1 MIVSIYTDGDFHLSD
16 KEGNILKNDLPYQYL
31 IKINTVE
38 DIEDFAHMFY
48 CNDFG
53 INNPDALTTL
63 SIMIDDVRLK
73 LLEVL
78 NKPDSFDD
86 IEDELVFG
94 NGNYYIK
101 IYKDIKFYSL
111 SNFK

>member
-31 IKINTVE
+31 IKINTAE

-86 IEDELVFG
+86 IEDELIFE

-101 IYKDIKFYSL
+101 REKST
-111 SNFK
+111 

>member
-1 MIVSIYTDGDFHLSD
+1 MIISIYTDGDFYLSD

-38 DIEDFAHMFY
+38 DVEDFAHMFY

-53 INNPDALTTL
+53 INNPDALTIL

-78 NKPDSFDD
+78 NKPDSFDN
-86 IEDELVFG
+86 IEDELIFE

-101 IYKDIKFYSL
+101 IYKDIKIHSL

>member
-53 INNPDALTTL
+53 INSPDTLTAL

-86 IEDELVFG
+86 IEDELIFE

>member
-1 MIVSIYTDGDFHLSD
+1 MIVSIYTDGDFYLSD
-16 KEGNILKNDLPYQYL
+16 KEGNILKSDLSYQYL
-31 IKINTVE
+31 IKVNTVE
-38 DIEDFAHMFY
+38 DVEDFAHMFY

-78 NKPDSFDD
+78 SKPDGSDYAEDD
-86 IEDELVFG
+86 LIFE

>member
-78 NKPDSFDD
+78 NKPDSFDN
-86 IEDELVFG
+86 IEDELIFE

>member
-1 MIVSIYTDGDFHLSD
+1 MIISIYTDGDFYLSD
-16 KEGNILKNDLPYQYL
+16 KEGNILKSDLPYEYL
-31 IKINTVE
+31 VKVNTIEEV
-38 DIEDFAHMFY
+38 EDFAHMFY

-63 SIMIDDVRLK
+63 SIMINDVRLK

-78 NKPDSFDD
+78 DKLDSFDD
-86 IEDELVFG
+86 IEDELIFE

-101 IYKDIKFYSL
+101 IYKDIKIYSL
-111 SNFK
+111 SSFK

>member
-1 MIVSIYTDGDFHLSD
+1 MIISIYTDGDFYLSD
-16 KEGNILKNDLPYQYL
+16 KEGNNLKSDLPYQYL

-86 IEDELVFG
+86 IEDELIFE